1 MKLSD
6 ISATLITPVD
16 LEFVP
21 LRVGA
26 GAAKLVRRGTRVKY
40 IIERTGD
47 YGDELVLRLI
57 LPKLVMGYK
66 TYTWSRTY
74 DSMDDMR
81 TDGFTV

>member
-6 ISATLITPVD
+6 ISTTLITPTD
-16 LEFVP
+16 LEFTP
-21 LRVGA
+21 LRIGA
-26 GAAKLVRRGTRVKY
+26 GSPKVVKQGTRVKY
-40 IIERTGD
+40 TIERTGD

-74 DSMDDMR
+74 DSVDEMR
-81 TDGFTV
+81 ADGFTV